1 MAVMGAGAAGAAAY
15 ARAGLNAFEIG
26 DEAIID
32 FRGFSLSGP
41 GMKQVRTAVA
51 RLQRRGYV
59 TVVQRHHAL
68 DAAGFAEMADAA
80 AQWRGDGGDER
91 GFSMALGRVEDPL
104 DGDCVLVTARDAD
117 GALRG
122 FLSFVP
128 WGRNGLS
135 LDLMRRDPTA
145 DNGLVE
151 LMVSALAERSATI
164 GVGPVSLNFAMFRE
178 AFERGAEI
186 GAGPGGP
193 AVATGTAAGQPQL
206 AARVAL
212 PLQREVPARLAA
224 AVPLLRVRL
233 RPAPGRRRRRQR
245 RGLPVP
251 SVARPGSCA
260 ARGRTTRGTLA
271 SATLEYAESV
281 RRLIPPPEDA
291 VAAAL
296 ACRRVPEQVRVR
308 RAKVDRLRA
317 RGIDPYPVTCAR
329 TPHAGGGARRPQ
341 AALRPT
347 PGRARGSP

>member
-1 MAVMGAGAAGAAAY
+1 
-15 ARAGLNAFEIG
+15 
-26 DEAIID
+26 
-32 FRGFSLSGP
+32 
-41 GMKQVRTAVA
+41 
-51 RLQRRGYV
+51 
-59 TVVQRHHAL
+59 
-68 DAAGFAEMADAA
+68 MADAA

-151 LMVSALAERSATI
+151 LMVSALAERSAD
-164 GVGPVSLNFAMFRE
+164 R
-178 AFERGAEI
+178 RGRARVAELRDVPR
-186 GAGPGGP
+186 GLRARRRDRGRAGGP
-193 AVATGTAAGQPQL
+193 AVATGAAAGQPQL

-251 SVARPGSCA
+251 SVPVQVPAPLGGATTA
-260 ARGRTTRGTLA
+260 ARWPAPPWSTPTACGA
-271 SATLEYAESV
+271 SS
-281 RRLIPPPEDA
+281 RRP
-291 VAAAL
+291 
-296 ACRRVPEQVRVR
+296 
-308 RAKVDRLRA
+308 
-317 RGIDPYPVTCAR
+317 R
-329 TPHAGGGARRPQ
+329 TPWPRRWRAGACPSRSGCAGRRWTGSGP
-341 AALRPT
+341 AGSTPT
-347 PGRARGSP
+347 R